1 MAVYDKSMPVMG
13 DVPSQSED
21 KSQTIGTSSV
31 NVKFSQNVIAVE
43 IANNS
48 STATVYLNIDGTVAV
63 LNKGIPIYAQCY
75 YAAERKI
82 LQNTGICLI
91 SNQAN
96 TDVRIIGHYE
106 LISEIKL

>member
-1 MAVYDKSMPVMG
+1 MSTYEKSMPVMG

-21 KSQTIGTSSV
+21 KSRIIGTSPA
-31 NVKFSQNVIAVE
+31 NIKFAQEVIAIE

-48 STATVYLNIDGTVAV
+48 STATIYLNIDGTVATAS
-63 LNKGIPIYAQCY
+63 KGIPIYAKCY

-82 LQNTGICLI
+82 LQNIGISII
-91 SNQAN
+91 STQSN

-106 LISEIKL
+106 LLSELK